1 MSLEA
6 ISGSDD
12 VIKFNSGYFN
22 YNANYKSTLSF
33 IHCGIKQ
40 NEPNELCGPIAR
52 NMYLLHYVIDGKGTY
67 YVNNTVYQLKKGD
80 VFAIYPNDV
89 VSYKSDKDEPWYFC
103 WIGFVGTHAAEYYKQ
118 IGFEESYPVKHIGN
132 SLFVKGVINCLD
144 YINENKEENLSALRL
159 NAFILEILASF
170 ETTTIKNSK
179 NYIEKA
185 ILYIEINYN
194 TKINLSEMAS
204 YLGLEYSYFF
214 KIFKK
219 ALGISPSEYLI
230 NLRIEKAKILLNNK
244 IAIKNIPTLVGI
256 SDVYYFTKL
265 FKKYTGI
272 TPSAY
277 IKSCQ
282 NNANI

>member
-1 MSLEA
+1 MYL
-6 ISGSDD
+6 GS
-12 VIKFNSGYFN
+12 VRVTKFDKGYYN
-22 YNANYKSTLSF
+22 YNANYKSDLSL
-33 IHCGIKQ
+33 IHCGIKP
-40 NEPNELCGPIAR
+40 NKPNEQCGPLAR
-52 NMYLLHYVIDGKGTY
+52 NMYLLHYVIDGKGMY
-67 YVNNTVYQLKKGD
+67 FMKGKVYHLKKGD

-89 VSYKSDKDEPWYFC
+89 VSYKADEEDPWYFC
-103 WIGFVGTHAAEYYKQ
+103 WIGFVGIQAAEYYKQ
-118 IGFEESYPVKHIGN
+118 IGFEEGCPVKYIGN
-132 SLFVKGVINCLD
+132 SLFVKGVMNCID
-144 YINENKEENLSALRL
+144 YIGENKEENLSALRL
-159 NAFILEILASF
+159 KAFILEILASF

-204 YLGLEYSYFF
+204 SLGLEYSYFF

-219 ALGISPSEYLI
+219 ALGISPSEYLM
-230 NLRIEKAKILLNNK
+230 NLRMEKAKILLNNK
-244 IAIKNIPTLVGI
+244 IAIKNIPALVGI

-265 FKKYTGI
+265 FKKSTGT

-282 NNANI
+282 KNADN

>member
-1 MSLEA
+1 LFLET
-6 ISGSDD
+6 ILGSDD
-12 VIKFNSGYFN
+12 VTKFDKGYYN
-22 YNANYKSTLSF
+22 YNANYKSDISL

-40 NEPNELCGPIAR
+40 NKPNELCGPAAR
-52 NMYLLHYVIDGKGTY
+52 NMYLLHYVIDGKGMY
-67 YVNNTVYQLKKGD
+67 FIKDKVYHLKKGD

-89 VSYKSDKDEPWYFC
+89 VSYKSDSDEPWYFC
-103 WIGFVGTHAAEYYKQ
+103 WIGFVGTQAAEYYKQ
-118 IGFEESYPVKHIGN
+118 IGFEEGYPVKHIDN
-132 SLFVKGVINCLD
+132 SLFVKGIMNCLE
-144 YINENKEENLSALRL
+144 YISENKEENLSFLRL
-159 NAFILEILASF
+159 KAFILEILASF
-170 ETTTIKNSK
+170 ETTTIKKSN

-219 ALGISPSEYLI
+219 ALGISPSEYLV

-244 IAIKNIPTLVGI
+244 IAIKNIPSLVGI

-265 FKKYTGI
+265 FKKCTGT

-282 NNANI
+282 NNDNN

>member
-1 MSLEA
+1 M
-6 ISGSDD
+6 
-12 VIKFNSGYFN
+12 IKFNKGYYN
-22 YNANYKSTLSF
+22 YNANYKSDLSL

-40 NEPNELCGPIAR
+40 NKPNELCGPSAR
-52 NMYLLHYVIDGKGTY
+52 NMYLLHYVMDGKGMY
-67 YVNNTVYQLKKGD
+67 FIKDKVYHLKKGD

-89 VSYKSDKDEPWYFC
+89 VSYKSDSDEPWYFC
-103 WIGFVGTHAAEYYKQ
+103 WIGFVGTQAAAYYKQ
-118 IGFEESYPVKHIGN
+118 IGFEKGCPVKHIDN
-132 SLFVKGVINCLD
+132 SLFVKGIMNCLE
-144 YINENKEENLSALRL
+144 YISENKEENLSSLRL
-159 NAFILEILASF
+159 KAFILEILASF

-185 ILYIEINYN
+185 ILYMEINYN
-194 TKINLSEMAS
+194 TKINLSEMAN

-219 ALGISPSEYLI
+219 ALGISPNEYLI

-244 IAIKNIPTLVGI
+244 NAIKNIPSLVGI

-265 FKKYTGI
+265 FKKCTGT

-282 NNANI
+282 NNDNN